1 LSLAQFAQQANQA
14 IDTSLREIIIEVG
27 NSVIRMSPVGNPE
40 IWAANVAHREQ
51 NTRAADDYD
60 FKVAV
65 RNTVINLD
73 DSNFTRSG
81 KLRKGVKYAKPLTKA
96 ERVQNFNVNGLVSGR
111 GYVGGRFR
119 GNWMFSIGSPANTTT
134 DQVDPTGRN
143 ALARITD
150 GALEFR
156 RERRPTSPTHC
167 PMPSLWN
174 TVTQPRRRAAWCASP
189 SRAFSRSYWRPSGT
203 ISYES
208 QNHPLAVRATPHGV
222 GRGA

>member
-1 LSLAQFAQQANQA
+1 MSRADTGRSGSFALSLAQFAQQANEA
-14 IDTSLREIIIEVG
+14 IDASLREIIIEVG

-51 NTRAADDYD
+51 NTRAADEYD

-96 ERVQNFNVNGLVSGR
+96 ERVQNFNVNGLVAGR

-119 GNWMFSIGSPANTTT
+119 GNWMFSIGSPDNTTS
-134 DQVDPTGRN
+134 DEVDPSGRN
-143 ALARITD
+143 ASARITN
-150 GALEFR
+150 GALEFKAG
-156 RERRPTSPTHC
+156 ETAYITN
-167 PMPSLWN
+167 SLPYAIPLEYGHSTQAPGGMVRI
-174 TVTQPRRRAAWCASP
+174 TVARFQQIVLEAIRNN
-189 SRAFSRSYWRPSGT
+189 
-203 ISYES
+203 
-208 QNHPLAVRATPHGV
+208 QL
-222 GRGA
+222 